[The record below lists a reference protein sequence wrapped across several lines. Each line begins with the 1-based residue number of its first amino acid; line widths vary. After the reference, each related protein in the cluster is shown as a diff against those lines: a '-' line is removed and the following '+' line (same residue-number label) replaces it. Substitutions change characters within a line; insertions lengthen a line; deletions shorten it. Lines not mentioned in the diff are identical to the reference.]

1 MRRGTQMGQSG
12 VADDE
17 RGHEARPLRGTIKH
31 GQSEGQSGALEES
44 DLVLAEVDI
53 LLAIAQRGDWHAR
66 RALEVAQR
74 EELVGDRAAPLRGG
88 RPREDQ
94 EGDRPREDQEGDRP
108 RIGEQMRDQGT
119 MRRDEEGMPCL
130 QVQWPRLERVS
141 EAIRSNPKQSEAI
154 RSNPKQSPAD
164 AMATASA
171 SDRGRRP

>member
-88 RPREDQ
+88 AAKGGSGRGQAKGGSRRGQ
-94 EGDRPREDQEGDRP
+94 AKDR
-108 RIGEQMRDQGT
+108 
-119 MRRDEEGMPCL
+119 
-130 QVQWPRLERVS
+130 
-141 EAIRSNPKQSEAI
+141 
-154 RSNPKQSPAD
+154 
-164 AMATASA
+164 
-171 SDRGRRP
+171 